1 MEYIRAFLLGGL
13 LCALGQILI
22 DRTTLTPAKILT
34 GYVTAGVLLSAL
46 GFYQPLVDWGGARGH
61 RPPHRLWP
69 SAGPGGAEGGGGAGP
84 AGRPYRRHHRSGGRH
99 YRSHLLWFFGCCD
112 IQK

>member
-22 DRTTLTPAKILT
+22 DRTALTPAKILT

-46 GFYQPLVDWGGARGH
+46 GVYQPLADWGGAGATVPLTGFGH
-61 RPPHRLWP
+61 LL
-69 SAGPGGAEGGGGAGP
+69 GGAEGGGGAGP
-84 AGRPYRRHHRSGGRH
+84 AGRPHRRHHRSGGRH
-99 YRSHLLWFFGCCD
+99 HCGHLLWFFGCCD